1 LEDIMQQ
8 QQIFSIE
15 PFRIPDW
22 PEVIENWHA
31 SYDDAKLAFN
41 CVRMEGGGYVAVTE
55 LVVGVWIE
63 RPGRAG
69 EFVPYYEADERGNI
83 RQVSHYGGPTIT
95 PKGTVK
101 RRSTAQRKTLRCP
114 ASAALYVDAEGNS
127 SWMVWIGHYGSI
139 PFLGVGE
146 GGEPVDFDEIPLLAQ
161 HKIAQ
166 QMRPL
171 AARLKMG
178 GDSVLR
184 WILAALNRKH

>member
-1 LEDIMQQ
+1 MQ

-15 PFRIPDW
+15 PFHLPDW
-22 PEVIENWHA
+22 PEVIENWCA
-31 SYDDAKLAFN
+31 KYDDAEVAFN
-41 CVRMEGGGYVAVTE
+41 GVRLEDGGYVAVTAF
-55 LVVGVWIE
+55 VVGVWIG

-69 EFVPYYEADERGNI
+69 EFVPYFEADENGNI
-83 RQVSHYGGPTIT
+83 RQVRYYGGPTIN

-101 RRSTAQRKTLRCP
+101 RRSTAQRNTLRSP

-127 SWMVWIGHYGSI
+127 SWMVWIGHYSSI

-146 GGEPVDFDEIPLLAQ
+146 CGEPVDFDEIPSLVQ

-178 GDSVLR
+178 DQSVLR
-184 WILAALNRKH
+184 YLHVALNKKH